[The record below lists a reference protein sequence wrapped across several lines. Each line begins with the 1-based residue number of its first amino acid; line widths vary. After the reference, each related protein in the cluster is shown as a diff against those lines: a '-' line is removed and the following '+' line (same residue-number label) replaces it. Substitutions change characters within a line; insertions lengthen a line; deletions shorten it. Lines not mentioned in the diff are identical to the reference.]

1 MKLYIDLRG
10 LLKANDYTQGQFARA
25 SGIPIGT
32 LRDRLCGKYP
42 WTLDE
47 AYKVLDFFRVPHN
60 QLHLIFPPGGKAEA
74 GKNNAPISSLPH
86 VIRAKYVLK
95 EIEEL
100 E

>member
-1 MKLYIDLRG
+1 MKLYSELRG
-10 LLKANDYTQGQFARA
+10 LMTAHDCTQEQLARA
-25 SGIPIGT
+25 ADIPFGT
-32 LRDRLCGKYP
+32 LKVRFSGRSP
-42 WTLDE
+42 FRLDE
-47 AYKVLDFFRVPHN
+47 AYRLLDFFRVPHN

-74 GKNNAPISSLPH
+74 GNNNAPISSPPH